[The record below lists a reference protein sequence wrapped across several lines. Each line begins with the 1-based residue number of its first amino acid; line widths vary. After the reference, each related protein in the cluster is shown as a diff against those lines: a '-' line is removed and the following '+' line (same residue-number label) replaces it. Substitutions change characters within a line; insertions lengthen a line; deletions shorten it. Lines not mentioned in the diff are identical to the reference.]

1 MEKLR
6 EGGFLITK
14 IRLIS
19 QQIFDKLLKDYKIDE
34 ISAAQGRVMFPL
46 WRQDNISFQ
55 DLKKLTML
63 SKATLSYM
71 LDNLEKA
78 GHIERIRSEEDKRTI
93 FIKLTK
99 KNKELQEKYIQ
110 VSLEMK
116 DLFYKGFSEKEID
129 DFESYLRRLLENL
142 TKYKEKNKKKRFI

>member
-46 WRQDNISFQ
+46 WRQDNVSFQ

-78 GHIERIRSEEDKRTI
+78 GHIERIRSEGDKRII

-110 VSLEMK
+110 VSLKMK

-129 DFESYLRRLLENL
+129 EFESYLRRLLENL
-142 TKYKEKNKKKRFI
+142 KNYKEKK

>member
-14 IRLIS
+14 IHQLS
-19 QQIFDKLLKDYKIDE
+19 QRIFSKLLKEYKIDE

-55 DLKKLTML
+55 DLKKKAML

-71 LDNLEKA
+71 LDKLEEA
-78 GHIERIRSEEDKRTI
+78 GHIERIRSEKDKRTI

-99 KNKELQEKYIQ
+99 KNKELQDKFLQ
-110 VSLEMK
+110 VSNEMK
-116 DLFYKGFSEKEID
+116 NLYYKGFSEKEID
-129 DFESYLRRLLENL
+129 EFENYLRHLLNNL
-142 TKYKEKNKKKRFI
+142 KVFNEKGKK